1 MSSSDEVSVSEA
13 AFGLEGGERASVP
26 RGGLRGPRGPGLGL
40 NVGTPRSLKGG
51 GGLADPKGFEAEQQ
65 VIEEGRTVLWGR
77 EGRPCTPTDEMGDDL
92 DYESLLA
99 DKSMAI
105 VQPMSDWAFRGV
117 RSHPC
122 SEGRDAQV
130 STVWPDLGA
139 GLSGRGALAA
149 SAAPPPVM
157 APRKV
162 RARGNQKRGAKS
174 KQSAGGRVPQR
185 PSVVGLVELPSD
197 PESQSEISEVPM
209 RVSIY
214 PKGGDPGEPSSAED
228 PGDTPRHSSLLVRED
243 FLPTPGFLLTSASR
257 ALTSGKGRQA
267 VGELGSS
274 SSKKMQSVVSGKAG
288 SGPSFSGAAAAAA
301 AAVGSLP
308 RAIPKKKVAQEKK
321 FLGATSNMALGRV
334 FPPWGQRL
342 SAVPLEPATFPP
354 IAGVPLLGRSKSYSL
369 LSLAP
374 KHSKNSSTGKKS
386 GARKAKD
393 SQPVSRDDS
402 DANRDPGPKAQL
414 PTPRPGPPC
423 LHMHRGE
430 FGSGDPNT
438 RARQVSGSLQ
448 TSALSQGGISPR
460 GHAPCNESGDQKPPV
475 HVRRPERQQQPPG
488 VQACPRCTELQ
499 RERDDLKQQLAA
511 MQCLANKFQA
521 LSS

>member
-1 MSSSDEVSVSEA
+1 MSSPDEVSVSEA
-13 AFGLEGGERASVP
+13 TFSLEGGERASVSQAGP
-26 RGGLRGPRGPGLGL
+26 GGPRGPGLGL
-40 NVGTPRSLKGG
+40 DVGTPQSCEGEGALGA
-51 GGLADPKGFEAEQQ
+51 LADPEGFEAEQQ

-105 VQPMSDWAFRGV
+105 MQLLSDWAIRGI
-117 RSHPC
+117 RRHPY

-174 KQSAGGRVPQR
+174 KQSAGGRDPQR

-243 FLPTPGFLLTSASR
+243 FLPTPGSLLTSASR
-257 ALTSGKGRQA
+257 GLTSGKGRQA
-267 VGELGSS
+267 VGELDSS

-288 SGPSFSGAAAAAA
+288 SGPSFPGAAAAAT
-301 AAVGSLP
+301 VGSLP
-308 RAIPKKKVAQEKK
+308 RAVPKKKVAQEKK
-321 FLGATSNMALGRV
+321 LLGAASNMALGRA

-369 LSLAP
+369 LTLAP

-393 SQPVSRDDS
+393 SQTVSRDDN

-423 LHMHRGE
+423 LHMHRGG
-430 FGSGDPNT
+430 FSSGDPNT
-438 RARQVSGSLQ
+438 RAPHVTGNTQAW
-448 TSALSQGGISPR
+448 ALSQGGVTPR
-460 GHAPCNESGDQKPPV
+460 GQAPSSHQEPPV
-475 HVRRPERQQQPPG
+475 HAERPERQEQPPG
-488 VQACPRCTELQ
+488 AQACPRCAELQ
-499 RERDDLKQQLAA
+499 RERDDLKQQLA
-511 MQCLANKFQA
+511 MQCLADKFQA
-521 LSS
+521 L

>member
-13 AFGLEGGERASVP
+13 AFGLEGGKRARVRQADP
-26 RGGLRGPRGPGLGL
+26 GGPRGPGLGL
-40 NVGTPRSLKGG
+40 HVGTPRSGE
-51 GGLADPKGFEAEQQ
+51 GGLPDPEGFEAEQQ

-105 VQPMSDWAFRGV
+105 VQPLSDWAIRGV
-117 RSHPC
+117 RRHPC
-122 SEGRDAQV
+122 SEGRNAQV

-185 PSVVGLVELPSD
+185 PSVVGPVELPSD

-243 FLPTPGFLLTSASR
+243 FLPTPGSLLTSASR
-257 ALTSGKGRQA
+257 ALTSGMERQA
-267 VGELGSS
+267 VGELDSS

-301 AAVGSLP
+301 VGSLTRAFP
-308 RAIPKKKVAQEKK
+308 RKKVAQEKK
-321 FLGATSNMALGRV
+321 LLGATSNMALGRV

-342 SAVPLEPATFPP
+342 SAVSLEPATFPP

-369 LSLAP
+369 LSLGP
-374 KHSKNSSTGKKS
+374 KHSKLGSTGKKS

-393 SQPVSRDDS
+393 SHPVSRDDNNP
-402 DANRDPGPKAQL
+402 NRDPGPKAQL

-438 RARQVSGSLQ
+438 RARQVPGSLQ
-448 TSALSQGGISPR
+448 ASALSQGGIMPR
-460 GHAPCNESGDQKPPV
+460 GHATCRESGDQEPPV
-475 HVRRPERQQQPPG
+475 HGQRLERQQQPPG
-488 VQACPRCTELQ
+488 AQACPQCAELQ
-499 RERDDLKQQLAA
+499 RERDDLKQQLVS
-511 MQCLANKFQA
+511 MQRLTEKFRA
-521 LSS
+521 LLS